1 MVEIATTTMSSKG
14 QVVIPDKI
22 RDLLHLK
29 QGTEFVVLSSE
40 GAVIL
45 KPIFLLIFLLCLAK
59 QKKKRKKRESPNRP
73 SRKQLKQ
80 PEKTD
85 ESCHRYI

>member
-40 GAVIL
+40 GTVIL
-45 KPIFLLIFLLCLAK
+45 KPILPADFPSLLDQAK
-59 QKKKRKKRESPNRP
+59 KEAKKARIAKSTLKRMIKAT
-73 SRKQLKQ
+73 RKGK
-80 PEKTD
+80 
-85 ESCHRYI
+85 